1 MKIGF
6 HALHNHRIPFQA
18 VNDLGANLHLEGFE
32 ICLSAKLLKPFSER
46 SDFGFPY
53 SVFSN
58 PAEAADISA
67 MLSLGGDGT
76 LLDTLLF
83 TLQNKI
89 PLLGVNFGRMGFLP
103 CIQDSSIME
112 LASLLNQEVIPVE
125 ERAVLEIESGGQLN
139 PFSEF
144 PFALNEVAI
153 MKKETASMITIKTNV
168 DGVFLNEYWGDG
180 LIISSPTGSTGY
192 SLSCGGPILWPDSE
206 VIVLT
211 PVSPHNLSMRPIVL
225 SDKMEITLIP
235 KGRSSKILVSMD
247 SRSKSIPVNQVI
259 NIRKSSEKALFIK
272 ISPNG
277 FPNTLREKLLW
288 GKDIRN

>member
-18 VNDLGANLHLEGFE
+18 VRDLGTRLHLEGFQ
-32 ICLSAKLLKPFSER
+32 ICLSAKLLKPYAER
-46 SDFGFPY
+46 LDFEFPY
-53 SVFSN
+53 SVFTAPS
-58 PAEAADISA
+58 EVLGISA

-103 CIQDSSIME
+103 CIPDSSIME
-112 LASLLNQEVIPVE
+112 LASLLKQEIIPVE
-125 ERAVLEIESGGQLN
+125 ERAVLEIESGGYLN

-153 MKKETASMITIKTNV
+153 IKKETASMITIKTNV

-206 VIVLT
+206 AIVLT

-247 SRSKSIPVNQVI
+247 SRSKSIPVNQAI